1 MKTILIY
8 ISIGLIGIMV
18 SSCAEGYHN
27 AGPKSHKKVPHVNS
41 ASAHNAKAA
50 THSQKAGTSSS
61 TEKQKAKIHHKGGG
75 AKFKF
80 Y

>member
-1 MKTILIY
+1 MKMFITYIIGVIL
-8 ISIGLIGIMV
+8 SSLLV
-18 SSCAEGYHN
+18 SCAEGYHN
-27 AGPKSHKKVPHVNS
+27 AGPKSHKKVPHINS
-41 ASAHNAKAA
+41 ASAHNAKNA
-50 THSQKAGTSSS
+50 TNSQKAGTSSS